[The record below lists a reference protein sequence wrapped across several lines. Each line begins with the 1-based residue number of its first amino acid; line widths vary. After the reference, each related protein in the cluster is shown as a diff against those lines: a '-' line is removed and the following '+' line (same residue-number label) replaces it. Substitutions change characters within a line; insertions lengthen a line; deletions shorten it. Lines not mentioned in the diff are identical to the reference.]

1 MNAQAVGGKVVGNC
15 RLLKVI
21 GRGSMG
27 AVYLAQQT
35 RAYEQGQVAVK
46 VFLGASTLE
55 PLPYMD
61 FLVRFRHE
69 MDAVAAL
76 DHPHIL
82 PVHDYGEYDGFVYLV
97 MPYVPGETL
106 RNVLTLQGMLP
117 FPNVIHHMEQLATAL
132 DYAHQHGVIHRDIK
146 PAHILATHDDRL
158 VLTYFEVTTV
168 ISEKDAS
175 RIHRVTV
182 GKLH

>member
-1 MNAQAVGGKVVGNC
+1 MNAQALVGKVLGNC

-35 RAYEQGQVAVK
+35 RAYDQGQVAVK

-82 PVHDYGEYDGFVYLV
+82 PVHDYGEYNGFVYLV
-97 MPYVPGETL
+97 IPYLPAETL
-106 RNVLTLQGMLP
+106 PHVHT
-117 FPNVIHHMEQLATAL
+117 PNVIL
-132 DYAHQHGVIHRDIK
+132 
-146 PAHILATHDDRL
+146 P
-158 VLTYFEVTTV
+158 
-168 ISEKDAS
+168 
-175 RIHRVTV
+175 
-182 GKLH
+182 

>member
-1 MNAQAVGGKVVGNC
+1 MNAQALVGKVLGNC

-35 RAYEQGQVAVK
+35 RAYDQGQVAVK

-76 DHPHIL
+76 DHPTF
-82 PVHDYGEYDGFVYLV
+82 YRY
-97 MPYVPGETL
+97 MT
-106 RNVLTLQGMLP
+106 MAS
-117 FPNVIHHMEQLATAL
+117 M
-132 DYAHQHGVIHRDIK
+132 
-146 PAHILATHDDRL
+146 
-158 VLTYFEVTTV
+158 TV
-168 ISEKDAS
+168 SS
-175 RIHRVTV
+175 TSSC
-182 GKLH
+182 LM